1 MKSST
6 CRDNSGNAMSLDH
19 EVLEARISLRVAEL
33 RVLAAET
40 FARATRRGAYR
51 PARRPVALDPTIS
64 RVSTTGRVAT
74 GSSRDT

>member
-33 RVLAAET
+33 RVLAVET
-40 FARATRRGAYR
+40 FARHTPGCLPAGA
-51 PARRPVALDPTIS
+51 PSRRPQPDDQP
-64 RVSTTGRVAT
+64 RVHH
-74 GSSRDT
+74 GSGGDGFLA